1 MPGWMGRALTHVGC
15 LAAVVW
21 ALGTASTASAWEPTA
36 PVELIVPA
44 GSGGGADQ
52 MARLLARVIAA
63 HGLMHQPV
71 VVINKSGGDGAE
83 GFLHMKVSA
92 NNPHKLLLVQSNL
105 FTTPRATGIAF
116 GYRDLTAVGMLA
128 LDHFVLWVQADAPFA
143 TAREYFDAIR
153 AAPDGTFSIGGTGW
167 KQEDQVLASALQK
180 QLGRKLAYMAFRGGG
195 EVATRLAEKQVTC
208 TVNNPGEALERWRA
222 RQLRPLCVFRTD
234 RMPFQ
239 KALPTGQAWGDI
251 PTCKAS
257 GVDLDYRMLRG
268 VFMPAGASPE
278 QAAFYVDVLRRVR
291 EQPEWREFVAAGAL
305 EDRFLTGQPFLQWL
319 EHADAWHETWMREA
333 HLLPDPQH

>member
-1 MPGWMGRALTHVGC
+1 LLAHVGC
-15 LAAVVW
+15 LAAAAWGLCV
-21 ALGTASTASAWEPTA
+21 ASTAHAWEPTR

-52 MARLLARVIAA
+52 MARLLERVIAV
-63 HGLMHQPV
+63 HGLMRQPI

-83 GFLHMKVSA
+83 GFLHIKA
-92 NNPHKLLLVQSNL
+92 NPSNPYKLLLVQSNL

-116 GYRDLTAVGMLA
+116 GYRDLSAVGMLA

-153 AAPDGTFSIGGTGW
+153 AAPDHTFSIGGTGL
-167 KQEDQVLASALQK
+167 KQEDQLLASALQK
-180 QLGRKLAYMAFRGGG
+180 QLGKKLAYVAFRGGG

-208 TVNNPGEALERWRA
+208 TVNNPAEALERWHA
-222 RQLRPLCVFRTD
+222 GQLRPLCVFRND
-234 RMPFQ
+234 PMPFR
-239 KALPTGQAWGDI
+239 KVLSTGRAWGDI

-268 VFMPAGASPE
+268 VFMPVGASPE
-278 QAAFYVDVLRRVR
+278 QTAFYVDVLRHVR
-291 EQPEWREFVAAGAL
+291 EQPEWREFVDGAAL
-305 EDRFLTGQPFLQWL
+305 EDRFLTGQPFLEWL
-319 EHADAWHETWMREA
+319 GHADTLHETWMREA